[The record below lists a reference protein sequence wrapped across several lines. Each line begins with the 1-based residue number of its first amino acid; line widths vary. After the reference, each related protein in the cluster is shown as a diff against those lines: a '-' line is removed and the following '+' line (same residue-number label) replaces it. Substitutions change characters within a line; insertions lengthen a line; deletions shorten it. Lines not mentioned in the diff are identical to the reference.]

1 MPIVTIFLGTNYISK
16 NRLCRLYWRLS
27 FSCFGKLFCFLYSCI
42 RVYRYRTRMYSMLM
56 TRNIFLHFSISPF
69 AMSVCIENN
78 QNWRFLLSCFNCK
91 DLFYVLTI
99 TVSKIKKKSLFWET
113 FQPWLWVLRM
123 FVQMRALWLCL
134 EMSKAVHTNY

>member
-99 TVSKIKKKSLFWET
+99 TVSKNKKKIF
-113 FQPWLWVLRM
+113 VLRN
-123 FVQMRALWLCL
+123 FSAL
-134 EMSKAVHTNY
+134 AVSFAYVCTNACSLTLFRDE

>member
-99 TVSKIKKKSLFWET
+99 TVSKNKKKIF
-113 FQPWLWVLRM
+113 VLRN
-123 FVQMRALWLCL
+123 FSAL
-134 EMSKAVHTNY
+134 AVSFAYVCTNASSLTLFRDE